1 MSKNKL
7 TYTEALTELEAILAE
22 LESNSEVNMEV
33 IAEKVKRA
41 AALMEICKKQ
51 LHELDSELEKIINS
65 LDD

>member
-22 LESNSEVNMEV
+22 LESNSDVNMEI

-41 AALMEICKKQ
+41 ATLMEICKKQ

>member
-7 TYTEALTELEAILAE
+7 TYTEALTELEAILAD
-22 LESNSEVNMEV
+22 LESNSDVNMEI

>member
-1 MSKNKL
+1 MSKLKL
-7 TYTEALTELEAILAE
+7 TYTEALTELETILAE
-22 LESNSEVNMEV
+22 LESNSDVNMEI